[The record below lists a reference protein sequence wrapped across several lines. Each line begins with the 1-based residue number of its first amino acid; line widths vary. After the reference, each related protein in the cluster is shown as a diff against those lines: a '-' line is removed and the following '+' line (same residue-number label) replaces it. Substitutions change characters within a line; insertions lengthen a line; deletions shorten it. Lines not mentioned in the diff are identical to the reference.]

1 MGKILVVGSLNVD
14 MVMNVDHMPAEG
26 ETILCDG
33 MTLVP
38 GGKGANQA
46 CAAGRLGTDV
56 AMLGAI
62 GDDDYGALQ
71 LKSLSEA
78 GVEVGGLLKKE
89 GQNTGTAFITV
100 NKSGNNSIVV
110 APGANS
116 AFRPEDIEANRA
128 LIEQCEIMI
137 LQLEIPLDTVCYA
150 AKLAKSLGKTVILD
164 PAPVPEHFPEE
175 LYEYVDI
182 VKPNETELGML
193 TGIAEAQKHLTEAAQ
208 VLKARGVKN
217 VLVTLGGDGVYINP
231 ESGEEIRI
239 PACKVKAVDTTAAGD
254 SFTAALAAMLLNGES
269 LEAAAEFANRVS
281 AIVVTRKGAQSS
293 IPTIDEVVNYSK
305 ELERVG

>member
-110 APGANS
+110 VPGANS
-116 AFRPEDIEANRA
+116 AFRPEDIEANRE

-239 PACKVKAVDTTAAGD
+239 PACKVKAVDTAAGD